1 MAQALVWDK
10 TGERIYETGD
20 KNLAL
25 YVMND
30 DGTYREGVAWNGLTS
45 ISESPSGAEATDLWA
60 DDIKYA
66 VMRSSEQ
73 YGGTI
78 EAYQSPIQFDECD
91 GSVTNNGV
99 SVRQQ
104 KRRAFGLSYV
114 TTVGNDVQL
123 NDYGEKLHLV
133 YNATANPSDRTYNT
147 INDSPE
153 AITFSWEFTTTPIEV
168 NDPARNIT
176 GYKPTAC
183 IVITKTAA
191 NANLYDAFKLI
202 VQGSGSA
209 NARLPLPSEV
219 IAYFNGNIPA
229 YEYTALDSRPE
240 DWATTYPNYFK
251 KVSSDPVIYEALQ
264 PATTVPN
271 GDGAWPADTYYSRS
285 LSDD

>member
-1 MAQALVWDK
+1 MAALQWDK

-30 DGTYREGVAWNGLTS
+30 DGTYAKGVEWNGLTS
-45 ISESPSGAEATDLWA
+45 ISETPSGAEATDLWA

-78 EAYQSPIQFDECD
+78 EAYQSPIEFDACD
-91 GSVTNNGV
+91 GSITNNGV

-104 KRRAFGLSYV
+104 KRRAFGLSYI

-133 YNATANPSDRTYNT
+133 YNATANPSDRSYST

-153 AITFSWEFTTTPIEV
+153 AITFSWEYTTTPIEV
-168 NDPARNIT
+168 NDPARNVT
-176 GYKPTAC
+176 GYKPTSC
-183 IVITKTAA
+183 IVITKTAE

-202 VQGSGSA
+202 VQGSLTA
-209 NARLPLPSEV
+209 DARLPLPAEV
-219 IAYFNGNIPA
+219 IEYFNGAIPNFV
-229 YEYTALDSRPE
+229 YTAVTTRPE
-240 DWATTYPNYFK
+240 NWATTYPNYFI
-251 KVSSDPVIYEALQ
+251 KVSDDPELYQAIQ
-264 PATTVPN
+264 
-271 GDGAWPADTYYSRS
+271 ADTEVPDATGDWPTAKYYARS
-285 LSDD
+285 LDTN

>member
-1 MAQALVWDK
+1 MAALEWDK
-10 TGERIYETGD
+10 TGQRIYETGD

-25 YVMND
+25 YVMKD
-30 DGTYREGVAWNGLTS
+30 DGTYDKGKAWNGLTS

-78 EAYQSPIQFDECD
+78 EAYQSPIEFDECD
-91 GSVTNNGV
+91 GSITNNGV

-104 KRRAFGLSYV
+104 KRRAFGLSYI

-123 NDYGEKLHLV
+123 NDYGEKLHLI

-168 NDPARNIT
+168 NDPTRNIT

-183 IVITKTAA
+183 IVITKTQA

-202 VQGSGSA
+202 VQGSGGA
-209 NARLPLPSEV
+209 DPRLPLPSEV
-219 IAYFNGNIPA
+219 IAYFNGNIPN
-229 YEYTALDSRPE
+229 YVYTALTEAPD
-240 DWATTYPNYFK
+240 DWATTYPNYYV
-251 KVSSDPVIYEALQ
+251 KVSSDPDVYEPIQAQ
-264 PATTVPN
+264 TTPPTFVAN
-271 GDGAWPADTYYSRS
+271 LYYSRS
-285 LSDD
+285 LDTTST